1 MRFPGLGKMRERV
14 TLQQESPTADGGGG
28 YALAWTDIAT
38 VWAKVEPLSG
48 REQIEASK
56 LQGVVQYRIM
66 IRYRSDV
73 VPGMRLSWGGV
84 YFNIRAVICEEERD
98 RFLQLTCEKGVA
110 T

>member
-14 TLQQESPTADGGGG
+14 TLQQESNTADGYGGQV
-28 YALAWTDIAT
+28 LAWSDVAT

-48 REQIEASK
+48 REQIEADK
-56 LQGVVQYRIM
+56 LQGVVNTRIT

-73 VPGMRLSWGGV
+73 VPGMRLTWNSKN
-84 YFNIRAVICEEERD
+84 YNIRAVICEEERD
-98 RFLQLTCEKGVA
+98 RFLQLTCEVGVA